1 MDGTTNFIHDF
12 PFYSISIACF
22 YKGTIEHGLIYDLS
36 RDDEYYASKGK
47 GAFCN
52 KTRIRVSGIKGLKN
66 SLICNSFHGGP
77 DLEPKFDQLT
87 LIRNLYSN
95 SLTLRRTGST
105 ALDLAFVASGKLDAF
120 LGYGMK
126 IWDFAAGA
134 LLVREAGGFINDFN
148 GEEDVFSSHSI
159 VAGNMACVKAVN
171 KEIKKSFV

>member
-1 MDGTTNFIHDF
+1 MM
-12 PFYSISIACF
+12 SIMLQKAKVLFVTKLELEFQRLKS
-22 YKGTIEHGLIYDLS
+22 
-36 RDDEYYASKGK
+36 
-47 GAFCN
+47 
-52 KTRIRVSGIKGLKN
+52 LKN

-77 DLEPKFDQLT
+77 NLEPKFDQLT

-134 LLVREAGGFINDFN
+134 LLVIEAGGFINDFN
-148 GEEDVFSSHSI
+148 GNEDVFSSHNI
-159 VAGNMACVKAVN
+159 VAGNMACVKAIN
-171 KEIKKSFV
+171 KEIKNSLI

>member
-1 MDGTTNFIHDF
+1 M
-12 PFYSISIACF
+12 IS
-22 YKGTIEHGLIYDLS
+22 
-36 RDDEYYASKGK
+36 
-47 GAFCN
+47 
-52 KTRIRVSGIKGLKN
+52 
-66 SLICNSFHGGP
+66 NSFHGSSN
-77 DLEPKFDQLT
+77 LEPKFDQLT

-148 GEEDVFSSHSI
+148 GEEDVFSSHNI
-159 VAGNMACVKAVN
+159 VAGNMVCVKALN